1 MINRGISADLQITIN
16 SSRVFPPGKAEASRL
31 SRIYISGVYVEGA
44 HARGG
49 VCRIMDRR

>member
-31 SRIYISGVYVEGA
+31 FRISGVYGEEA
-44 HARGG
+44 YMYLRT
-49 VCRIMDRR
+49 RWIMNRD